1 MEVRRIR
8 STGLFIGLLVA
19 AFVVGREARAG
30 FARLRRAPAVPD
42 EARPVAG
49 RQLLFVYIGSSRC
62 GPSNQPELLA
72 AVGKS
77 IGDIRSRATRAS
89 LGFVTIGVGRELNAT
104 TALGHLSKIATF
116 DEVAVGQGDFNQ
128 ASIRFISRDH
138 PGIGATPQVLVVER
152 VLSALGTTV
161 DNVDFSERVLVRKV
175 GAADIIRWV
184 QRGSPITSEVW
195 TDNHLVGGLP

>member
-1 MEVRRIR
+1 MELRRVR
-8 STGLFIGLLVA
+8 TTGLLVA
-19 AFVVGREARAG
+19 LLVGAFVVGREARAG
-30 FARLRRAPAVPD
+30 FSRLRPAPTVPI
-42 EARPVAG
+42 EAQPVAG
-49 RQLLFVYIGSSRC
+49 RQLLYVYIGSSRC
-62 GPSNQPELLA
+62 GPSNQPELIA

-77 IGDIRSRATRAS
+77 IGDVRSRATSAS
-89 LGFVTIGVGRELNAT
+89 RGFVTLGIGRELSASA
-104 TALGHLSKIATF
+104 ALGHLAKVSTF
-116 DEVAVGQGDFNQ
+116 DEIAAGQGDFNQ
-128 ASIRFISRDH
+128 AGIRFISHDH

-195 TDNHLVGGLP
+195 ASNHLLGALP

>member
-8 STGLFIGLLVA
+8 STGLFIVLLVA

-30 FARLRRAPAVPD
+30 FARLRPAPAVPV

-49 RQLLFVYIGSSRC
+49 RQLLFIYIGSSRC

-89 LGFVTIGVGRELNAT
+89 RGFVTIGVGRELNAT
-104 TALGHLSKIATF
+104 TALGHLAKVATF

-152 VLSALGTTV
+152 LLSALGTTV